1 MNKQTSTIKL
11 VFFISLLFT
20 RLSSIHT
27 KDLTKPKNVTPNH
40 DVKPV
45 EEFIAESSTEDQF
58 SLDSATTTESTTTI
72 ETYHKLTLSVNAEKN
87 ISREFRPSL
96 HLGEIKESRIS
107 ASPFNALRHFNLD
120 NGVNPGKYHE
130 HLKDF
135 QIVFQPAVK
144 TVQTLQTPRP
154 VNQDNIHQNLYETA
168 VGSTEESKK
177 DGPQQSGYI
186 KFQDD
191 ALDASKIPYSSSKD
205 QTFHQQI
212 SNSVV
217 DNSGTHDLVDQQIY
231 QNLEKPVFEQETSII
246 WGKPSKFHGEPQR
259 GSKLNVNPLKTLHFP
274 IVYDHQDQHSNLQD
288 FDLSNKP
295 NNGVVFV
302 QESSFTRTRKYPYPY
317 QSHGGYNHAEFVD
330 DKRSS
335 ILKRRFPC
343 RVSPWKKIF
352 HLIGAILPLG
362 LLIAALTPNVVK
374 VDNTTQPNIVLSK
387 WRVADLPVE
396 HKQARVNDPL
406 SDCEERSICGM
417 ILAGGDAGSTVLQ
430 NILWNLATRTSTTMA
445 KESGLH
451 EVFEAVKKRDCTS
464 VLC

>member
-1 MNKQTSTIKL
+1 M
-11 VFFISLLFT
+11 FT

-27 KDLTKPKNVTPNH
+27 KDLAKPKNVTPND

-45 EEFIAESSTEDQF
+45 EEFLEESSTEDQF
-58 SLDSATTTESTTTI
+58 SLEAATTTEPTTTV
-72 ETYHKLTLSVNAEKN
+72 ETYHKLTLSVNAKKN
-87 ISREFRPSL
+87 ISREFRPSV

-120 NGVNPGKYHE
+120 NGVNPGSYHE

-135 QIVFQPAVK
+135 QIVYQPAVK

-154 VNQDNIHQNLYETA
+154 ANQENIHQNLYETA
-168 VGSTEESKK
+168 VGSIEETKN
-177 DGPQQSGYI
+177 DGTQQNGYV

-191 ALDASKIPYSSSKD
+191 ALDASKVPYSSSKD
-205 QTFHQQI
+205 QTFHQHV
-212 SNSVV
+212 SNSVF
-217 DNSGTHDLVDQQIY
+217 DNSGTQHDLVDQQIY
-231 QNLEKPVFEQETSII
+231 QNLEKPAFEQETSII

-259 GSKLNVNPLKTLHFP
+259 GPELNVNPLKTPHFP

-288 FDLSNKP
+288 FDLSKKP
-295 NNGVVFV
+295 NDGVVFV

-335 ILKRRFPC
+335 PLKR

-352 HLIGAILPLG
+352 HLIGAIIPLG

-396 HKQARVNDPL
+396 HKQARFNDPL
-406 SDCEERSICGM
+406 NDCEERSICGM
-417 ILAGGDAGSTVLQ
+417 ILAGGDAGSSVLQ

-451 EVFEAVKKRDCTS
+451 EVFEAVKKKDCTS
-464 VLC
+464 VFC